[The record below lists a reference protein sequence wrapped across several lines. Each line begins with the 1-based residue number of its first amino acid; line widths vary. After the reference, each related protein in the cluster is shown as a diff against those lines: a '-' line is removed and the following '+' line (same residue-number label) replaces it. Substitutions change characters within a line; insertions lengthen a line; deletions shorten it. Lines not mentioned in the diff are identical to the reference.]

1 MNAKD
6 ALNSAADLSLFV
18 VTKYI
23 DDLSDAEL
31 MTRPA
36 PGCNH
41 PAWQLGHVIS
51 SNAKLLDAICPGQA
65 APLPE
70 GFVEHHAKEN
80 SASDDA
86 SQFCTRDQYLEL
98 LTSMRRATRDALAAL
113 PDEALAKPSPEWLQR
128 RFPRVLDV
136 FTLIGAHP
144 LMHAGQFVPIRR
156 AAGKPVVI

>member
-6 ALNSAADLSLFV
+6 ALNSAADLSLFIV
-18 VTKYI
+18 AKYI
-23 DDLSDAEL
+23 GDLSDAEL

-41 PAWQLGHVIS
+41 LAWQLGHVIS
-51 SNAKLLDAICPGQA
+51 SNAKLLDAICPGNA
-65 APLPE
+65 AALPE
-70 GFVEHHAKEN
+70 EFGEHHAKEN
-80 SASDDA
+80 RDSNDV

-98 LTSMRRATRDALAAL
+98 LTEMRAATRSALAAL
-113 PDEALAKPSPEWLQR
+113 PDEELEKPSPEWLR
-128 RFPRVLDV
+128 PRFPRVLDV

-144 LMHAGQFVPIRR
+144 LMHAGQFVPLRR